1 MVSQEQQTGL
11 VREAVGVF
19 DTAEAL
25 DAATA
30 ELLQS
35 GFPRERLTLLAGEKA
50 VVEKLDHRYERVE
63 ELEDDATAPRISY
76 RSRDS
81 VHAATGAALGALAS
95 IGAVAVGGA
104 IFASGGAL
112 AVTLGTGL
120 IGAEVG
126 GFLGG
131 VLGDLIEKRHADYLH
146 EQIAHGGLLLWVRT
160 QSASEEKA
168 AKDILLNHSG
178 RDVHVHEIVA
188 GK

>member
-1 MVSQEQQTGL
+1 MASHEQQTNL

-19 DTAEAL
+19 ETAEAL
-25 DAATA
+25 EAATA
-30 ELLQS
+30 ELLQN

-50 VVEKLDHRYERVE
+50 VAEKLGHKYERVE
-63 ELEDDATAPRISY
+63 ELEDDAAAPRISY
-76 RSRDS
+76 RSRES

-95 IGAVAVGGA
+95 IGALAVGGA
-104 IFASGGAL
+104 IFATGGAL

-131 VLGDLIEKRHADYLH
+131 VLGDFLEERHAEYLH

-168 AKDILLNHSG
+168 AKDILLKHSG
-178 RDVHVHEIVA
+178 RDVHLHELAA
-188 GK
+188 GA

>member
-1 MVSQEQQTGL
+1 MAREEQL
-11 VREAVGVF
+11 VRREAVGVF
-19 DTAEAL
+19 SSAEAL

-30 ELLQS
+30 ELLAS
-35 GFPRERLTLLAGEKA
+35 GFPRERLTLLAGERA
-50 VVEKLDHRYERVE
+50 IAEKLGHKYERVE
-63 ELEDDATAPRISY
+63 ELEDDAAAPRISY

-112 AVTLGTGL
+112 AVTFGVGL

-131 VLGDLIEKRHADYLH
+131 VLGDFIERQHADYLQ
-146 EQIAHGGLLLWVRT
+146 EQIDHGGLLLWVST
-160 QSASEEKA
+160 LDDAEEKA
-168 AKDILLNHSG
+168 AKEILLRHSG
-178 RDVHVHEIVA
+178 RDVHAHDIPA
-188 GK
+188 QA